1 MNNHENSHLIQNG
14 NIIIQPNGNIT
25 NSDQVVNIQDLQ
37 NNVLYGVKNSGNSS
51 ENVTNGFIPIVTST
65 MGVINGHSNNLQ
77 TDLQNAL
84 MKADQGLLKQM
95 IVDDVKHPTT
105 VTDKDHDSRRTR
117 VKRGGGGSVQITFKK
132 MISIPTTNQNL
143 TKGCKFILP
152 KAETSS
158 MTPYHAQSSFL
169 SNVSMQNKMTHMP
182 VYSVVNN
189 AFSTTTE
196 LTSCNDNSAQSEI
209 NTGNLSINHEAAAN
223 NQHIFNVSSPSCSTM
238 LESRQSQKSN
248 CNMALSFPKMPKADA
263 ALVSAKFSKNSK
275 FAKPRVAQGSETA
288 IPPDELNLNSISLEP
303 DSSVKLAVDLQA
315 IVSPLENAMGDE
327 LMNSFDLG
335 DFDTDMYFLNQP
347 NEFPLN
353 NFEDISAVESQ
364 TSATIADYTDKEN
377 IINYGNNAQQLPA
390 NDFVDSFFTSNKT
403 VEQSQIAS
411 SIPDWKKKTELL
423 EIIDVSPEIATTS
436 GGNKV
441 ILIGSWNAKDSRY
454 SCQFGDCIVDA
465 ELIQNGVL
473 KCYSPEHPPE
483 KTMLS
488 VLCNG
493 KKISYPFEF
502 EFVDPS
508 KESLNEVIIK
518 HDDWLSITNQSL
530 ANTLKERILAISEI
544 ISLGEVF
551 TCVNLIVNESYEEQ
565 LITFCKNL
573 MEKPVNVDFDYK
585 VENTMTLLHL
595 AAALGYLRFI
605 QLLLHWVENFPSKV
619 ICAEASPT
627 CYDQFHLVPI
637 MWSAAKGHFNTTCV
651 LLQWNDTTIET
662 KDWCG
667 CSIVDL
673 ARECDH
679 GSLVVYLER
688 ILKKSAISR

>member
-25 NSDQVVNIQDLQ
+25 NSDQVVN
-37 NNVLYGVKNSGNSS
+37 
-51 ENVTNGFIPIVTST
+51 GFIPIVTST
-65 MGVINGHSNNLQ
+65 MGVINGHTNNLQ
-77 TDLQNAL
+77 TNLQNTL

-152 KAETSS
+152 KTETSL
-158 MTPYHAQSSFL
+158 MTPYHTQSSLL
-169 SNVSMQNKMTHMP
+169 SNVSVHNKVTHTP

-189 AFSTTTE
+189 AISTNTE
-196 LTSCNDNSAQSEI
+196 LTSCNINNSAQSEI
-209 NTGNLSINHEAAAN
+209 NTGNLSINHEVAAN
-223 NQHIFNVSSPSCSTM
+223 NQHIYNVSSPSCSRM
-238 LESRQSQKSN
+238 LESPLSQNSN
-248 CNMALSFPKMPKADA
+248 CNMILSFPKMSKADP
-263 ALVSAKFSKNSK
+263 ALISAKSSNNSK
-275 FAKPRVAQGSETA
+275 MAKPCVAQGNDIA
-288 IPPDELNLNSISLEP
+288 IPPDELNLSSISLGP
-303 DSSVKLAVDLQA
+303 DSSVKPAVDFQA
-315 IVSPLENAMGDE
+315 IANPMDNAMSDE
-327 LMNSFDLG
+327 LMGSFDLG
-335 DFDTDMYFLNQP
+335 DFDTDMYFLNQH

-364 TSATIADYTDKEN
+364 TSATVANYKEKEN
-377 IINYGNNAQQLPA
+377 IINYGNNAQQLPPS
-390 NDFVDSFFTSNKT
+390 DFVDSFLTSSIM

-411 SIPDWKKKTELL
+411 SIPDGKNKTELL

-436 GGNKV
+436 GGNKI

-454 SCQFGDCIVDA
+454 SCQFGDCIVHA

-483 KTMLS
+483 KILLT

-493 KKISYPFEF
+493 QKISYPFEF

-518 HDDWLSITNQSL
+518 HDDWLSITNESL
-530 ANTLKERILAISEI
+530 ANTLKERIVAISEI
-544 ISLGEVF
+544 ISLGEVIA
-551 TCVNLIVNESYEEQ
+551 CVDLIVDESYEEQ
-565 LITFCKNL
+565 LITFCKDL

-627 CYDQFHLVPI
+627 CYDQFHLLPI